1 MHEPL
6 VTAEVLPNPGSVAE
20 KTIPVRV
27 PTWNTPEFPAERPR
41 EEDMLAGRHQLIVE
55 YLLNALVAI
64 LRKWNRPFEVV
75 TERGLYFE
83 LDGRWSHCDPDIM
96 VLPFELEGDG
106 ALRRRDMSEAPL
118 CVFEIASPETV
129 NKDLVQKKAW
139 YAEMGIAEYWMVD
152 PVSASTEAVRTG
164 ALIEGGPLQGW
175 QLGANGRYHALSVIW
190 QDEEQAW
197 VGCSPVLRHELILSQ
212 VLHGR
217 RRDGGFRL
225 RDPVT
230 KATVHSHEEMLDDHE
245 TLAADHE
252 ELQSSHEALAADHEE
267 LQSSHEALAAD
278 HEALTTSHRDALA
291 DREELVF
298 NLVAATHD
306 PDVAQRMQA
315 ILDRAGMPL
324 PATGLVMTWLAS
336 DEGLQFL
343 NAVRRHCGLPDKE

>member
-1 MHEPL
+1 MLEPL
-6 VTAEVLPNPGSVAE
+6 VTAEVLPNPGPVVE

-64 LRKWNRPFEVV
+64 LRKWNQPFEVV
-75 TERGLYFE
+75 TERGLYFELDGRCE

-106 ALRRRDMSEAPL
+106 AVRRRDMPEAPL
-118 CVFEIASPETV
+118 CIFEIASPETV

-152 PVSASTEAVRTG
+152 PVSESTEAVRTG
-164 ALIEGGPLQGW
+164 ALIKGGPLQGW
-175 QLGANGRYHALSVIW
+175 QLGANGRYHELSVIW
-190 QDEEQAW
+190 QDEERAW
-197 VGCSPVLRHELILSQ
+197 VGYSPVLRHELILSQ

-225 RDPVT
+225 REPVT
-230 KATVHSHEEMLDDHE
+230 KATVRSHEEMLDDHEELQSSHE

-252 ELQSSHEALAADHEE
+252 EL
-267 LQSSHEALAAD
+267 
-278 HEALTTSHRDALA
+278 TTSYRDAIA

-306 PDVAQRMQA
+306 PDIAQRMKV
-315 ILDRAGMPL
+315 ILDRAGVPL
-324 PATGLVMTWLAS
+324 PATGLVMTWLTS
-336 DEGLQFL
+336 DEGSQFL
-343 NAVRRHCGLPDKE
+343 NAVRRYCGLPDKE